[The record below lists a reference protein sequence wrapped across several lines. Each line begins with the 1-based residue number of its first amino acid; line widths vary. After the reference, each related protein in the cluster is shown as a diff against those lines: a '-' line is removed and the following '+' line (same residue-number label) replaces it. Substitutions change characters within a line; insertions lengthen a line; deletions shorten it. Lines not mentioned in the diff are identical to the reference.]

1 MTATWVALA
10 MPAKTPKRRHSQ
22 RVIEGVLLGRFVGLV
37 MIVVEA
43 VVAVVVAVVVVV
55 VVVAVRLAVND
66 LLEVAFSLASD
77 TVRTPPTTRMAPRI
91 LSRFNGIW
99 VA

>member
-10 MPAKTPKRRHSQ
+10 MPVNTPKRRHSQ
-22 RVIEGVLLGRFVGLV
+22 RVIEGALWGRFVELV
-37 MIVVEA
+37 TIVVEA
-43 VVAVVVAVVVVV
+43 VVAVVVV
-55 VVVAVRLAVND
+55 VRLAVND

-91 LSRFNGIW
+91 LSRLNGIW

>member
-22 RVIEGVLLGRFVGLV
+22 RVIEGALLGRFVGLV
-37 MIVVEA
+37 MIVVE
-43 VVAVVVAVVVVV
+43 VVVAVVVVV
-55 VVVAVRLAVND
+55 VVVRLAVND

-77 TVRTPPTTRMAPRI
+77 TVRTPPTTSMAPRI